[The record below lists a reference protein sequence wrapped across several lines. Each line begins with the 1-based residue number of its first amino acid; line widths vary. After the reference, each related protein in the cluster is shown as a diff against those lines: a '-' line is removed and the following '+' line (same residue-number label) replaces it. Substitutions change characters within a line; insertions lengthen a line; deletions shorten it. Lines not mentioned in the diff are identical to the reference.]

1 VNRLYQWLLQWVRP
15 SGADMRGG
23 QGPRMVRTRVTVEE
37 QQRTVLLSV
46 SSGAGLCPLCGHA
59 LSELPTDVAGVIT
72 LEHSQ
77 IHARCPEDELGN
89 GQAEQGKSTRLGKA
103 GGSTRRLR

>member
-1 VNRLYQWLLQWVRP
+1 MVRE
-15 SGADMRGG
+15 G
-23 QGPRMVRTRVTVEE
+23 QGPKIVRTRVTVEE

-46 SSGAGLCPLCGHA
+46 SPGTGLCPLCGHA
-59 LSELPTDVAGVIT
+59 LSELPPDAAGVIT

-77 IHARCPEDELGN
+77 IHARCPEGLLGD
-89 GQAEQGKSTRLGKA
+89 GQAEQGKKPRLDQG

>member
-15 SGADMRGG
+15 SGAVSREG
-23 QGPRMVRTRVTVEE
+23 QGPRIVRTRVTVEE
-37 QQRTVLLSV
+37 QQRTVLLSA

-59 LSELPTDVAGVIT
+59 LSELPLDAAEVVT

-77 IHARCPEDELGN
+77 IHARCPEAPLGA
-89 GQAEQGKSTRLGKA
+89 GRTEQGKNPRLGK
-103 GGSTRRLR
+103 GQG

>member
-1 VNRLYQWLLQWVRP
+1 
-15 SGADMRGG
+15 
-23 QGPRMVRTRVTVEE
+23 MVRTRVTVEE

-72 LEHSQ
+72 LEH
-77 IHARCPEDELGN
+77 
-89 GQAEQGKSTRLGKA
+89 
-103 GGSTRRLR
+103 

>member
-15 SGADMRGG
+15 SGAALREG
-23 QGPRMVRTRVTVEE
+23 QGPRIVRTRVTVEE

-46 SSGAGLCPLCGHA
+46 SSGAGVCPLCGHA
-59 LSELPTDVAGVIT
+59 LSELPQDVAGVIT

-77 IHARCPEDELGN
+77 IHARRPEGQLGD
-89 GQAEQGKSTRLGKA
+89 GQAEQGKNPRLGKP